1 MPAKTA
7 PAEPETIGVKDLPEH
22 IRTDARA
29 LRALLR
35 RSKRA
40 VGRGT
45 RYEWKSLTDP
55 EPTKV
60 IADWMA
66 SPEKDQPT
74 AANGTSSSQLRDGLC
89 RVGQSR
95 LRGREV
101 SGVQTLMGRWG
112 RLFPSWRSR
121 GLDRDRPRRAAGE
134 RTQATRVALAHTGRT
149 PAWEIAGRG
158 GMTQTKKPLS

>member
-1 MPAKTA
+1 VVAPTTQEARVPAKAA
-7 PAEPETIGVKDLPEH
+7 PAEPETIGVKELREH

-29 LRALLR
+29 LRAFLR
-35 RSKRA
+35 RSNRA

-74 AANGTSSSQLRDGLC
+74 A
-89 RVGQSR
+89 
-95 LRGREV
+95 E
-101 SGVQTLMGRWG
+101 
-112 RLFPSWRSR
+112 
-121 GLDRDRPRRAAGE
+121 
-134 RTQATRVALAHTGRT
+134 
-149 PAWEIAGRG
+149 
-158 GMTQTKKPLS
+158 